1 MPVYEHNY
9 RNYEGGLRH
18 QFRWW
23 IVVEQEFRVL
33 SRSRIFKFLVILAGF
48 TAFVWNLRVL
58 AVDVIMQDPN
68 HLLRPLLKQIQFTSV
83 NTRMFYDFV
92 RVQAFVMYITLL
104 YAGSGMICNDIRNNL
119 MEIYFSK
126 PLRWYDYVL
135 GKVLALILLGLALTA
150 LPVALVLL
158 QHNLLLPSMQT
169 LNDSL
174 FWGGAAIG
182 FSLVVVIPTA
192 LCILACS
199 ALMPGQNYAAIT
211 VFMLLIANSTMAG
224 LLAGALRERNYL
236 VLSFPMA
243 LDRLGQSLFQETRLL
258 FDLRWEWSLAYV
270 GLTCLVALFIIMW
283 RARRAEVAA

>member
-1 MPVYEHNY
+1 VPVYEQTY

-33 SRSRIFKFLVILAGF
+33 SRSRIFKFLVLLAGIHVIF
-48 TAFVWNLRVL
+48 RVL
-58 AVDVIMQDPN
+58 QVVGYDVIVQDPN
-68 HLLRPLLKQIQFTSV
+68 HPMAPILKQVDVIVV
-83 NTRMFYDFV
+83 NGKMFFDFV
-92 RVQAFVMYITLL
+92 RLQTPLMFITLL

-126 PLRWYDYVL
+126 PLRWYDYAL
-135 GKVLALILLGLALTA
+135 GKVLALTLLGLALTA
-150 LPVALVLL
+150 LPVLLVLL
-158 QHNLLLPSMQT
+158 QHNLLLPGVQT

-174 FWGGAAIG
+174 FWGSAAVG

-243 LDRLGQSLFQETRLL
+243 LDRIGQRLFGETRLL
-258 FDLRWEWSLAYV
+258 FELHWKWPLLYV
-270 GLTCLVALFIIMW
+270 GLVCLAALCIVLW

>member
-33 SRSRIFKFLVILAGF
+33 SRSRIFKFLVLLAGLHVIF
-48 TAFVWNLRVL
+48 RVL
-58 AVDVIMQDPN
+58 QVVGYDVIVQDPN
-68 HLLRPLLKQIQFTSV
+68 HPMAPLLKNVEVIVV
-83 NTRMFYDFV
+83 NARMFFEFV
-92 RVQAFVMYITLL
+92 RLQTPLMFITLL

>member
-1 MPVYEHNY
+1 MPVYEQTY

-33 SRSRIFKFLVILAGF
+33 SRSRIFKFLVLLAGLHVIF
-48 TAFVWNLRVL
+48 RVL
-58 AVDVIMQDPN
+58 QVVGYDVIVQDPN
-68 HLLRPLLKQIQFTSV
+68 HPMAPLLKQVEVIVV
-83 NTRMFYDFV
+83 NARMFFEFV
-92 RVQAFVMYITLL
+92 RLQTPLMFITLL

-135 GKVLALILLGLALTA
+135 GKVLALILLGLSLTA
-150 LPVALVLL
+150 LPVILVLV
-158 QHNLLLPSMQT
+158 QHNLLLPGAQT
-169 LNDSL
+169 LSDSL
-174 FWGGAAIG
+174 FWGGAAMG
-182 FSLVVVIPTA
+182 YSLAVVIPTA

-199 ALMPGQNYAAIT
+199 AVMPGQNYAAIT

-224 LLAGALRERNYL
+224 LLAGALRDRDYL
-236 VLSFPMA
+236 VLSFPLA
-243 LDRLGQSLFQETRLL
+243 LDRLGQELFQETRLL
-258 FDLRWEWSLAYV
+258 FELRWEWPLLYV
-270 GLTCLVALFIIMW
+270 GATCLLALAIIMW

>member
-1 MPVYEHNY
+1 VPVYEQTY

-33 SRSRIFKFLVILAGF
+33 SRSRIFKFLVLLAGLHVIF
-48 TAFVWNLRVL
+48 RVL
-58 AVDVIMQDPN
+58 QVVGYDVIVQDPN
-68 HLLRPLLKQIQFTSV
+68 HPMAPLLKQIEVIVV
-83 NTRMFYDFV
+83 NGRMFFDFV
-92 RVQAFVMYITLL
+92 RLQTPLMFITLL

-135 GKVLALILLGLALTA
+135 GKVLALVLLGLSLTA
-150 LPVALVLL
+150 LPVILVLL

-174 FWGGAAIG
+174 FWGGAAMG
-182 FSLVVVIPTA
+182 YSLVVVIPTA

-199 ALMPGQNYAAIT
+199 AVMPGQNYAAIT

-224 LLAGALRERNYL
+224 LLAGALRDRNYL
-236 VLSFPMA
+236 VLSFPLA
-243 LDRLGQSLFQETRLL
+243 LDRLGQELFQETRLL
-258 FDLRWEWSLAYV
+258 FELRWEWPMLLV
-270 GLTCLVALFIIMW
+270 GSTCLLALVIIMW